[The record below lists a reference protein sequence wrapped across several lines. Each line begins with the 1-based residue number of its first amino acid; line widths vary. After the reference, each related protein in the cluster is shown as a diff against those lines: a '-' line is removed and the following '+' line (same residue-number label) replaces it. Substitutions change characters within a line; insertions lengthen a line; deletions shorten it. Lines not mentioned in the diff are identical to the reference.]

1 MENCIKLLKRKG
13 KTFIVAEVGQNH
25 NGDIKQAFKLIVAAQ
40 ESGAD
45 AVKFTKMSLV
55 DSYTKE
61 ALKRPYLSI
70 NSFGK
75 TYGEHRKVLEFTVAQ
90 IKALKHVADAFGMP
104 IFWSVC
110 DVKSLKQIAKI
121 GNPIIKIPSREITN
135 LTLLEEVSKVKG
147 VVFLSTGLGTKNII
161 KKAVKI
167 LTQNNKVELYIL
179 YCVSQ
184 YPTECKN
191 VKTGTI
197 TELREFLGDSIVDIG
212 YSSHTASPMDCFD
225 AVSLGAKIIE
235 RHITLDCSAKG
246 SDHICSSE
254 PEEFKIIVEGIR
266 KIESMSGSRMWDI
279 KLPNYVKREMRKRLQ
294 ADGSYKIE

>member
-1 MENCIKLLKRKG
+1 MDDCIKLLKKKG
-13 KTFIVAEVGQNH
+13 RTFIVAEVGQNH
-25 NGDIKQAFKLIVAAQ
+25 NGDIKQAFQLIVAAQ

-61 ALKRPYLSI
+61 ALSRSYMSR

-75 TYGEHRKVLEFTVAQ
+75 TYGEHRKVLEFTIAQ
-90 IKALKHVADAFGMP
+90 MRALKHVADAFGMP

-110 DVKSLKQIAKI
+110 DVKSLRQIEKL

-135 LTLLEEVSKVKG
+135 LTLLEEISKKKK
-147 VVFLSTGLGTKNII
+147 VVFLSTGLGTKKII
-161 KKAVKI
+161 KKAVDI
-167 LTQNNKVELYIL
+167 LTQNNKIELYIL

-191 VKTGTI
+191 VKIDTI
-197 TELREFLGDSIVDIG
+197 EELREFLGDSIVDIG
-212 YSSHTASPMDCFD
+212 YSSHTASPLDCFD
-225 AVSLGAKIIE
+225 AASLKAKIIE

-246 SDHICSSE
+246 SDHVCSSE
-254 PEEFKIIVEGIR
+254 PEEFEIVVDGIR
-266 KIESMSGSRMWDI
+266 SIEEIGGSGMWDI

-294 ADGSYKIE
+294 RDGSYKIE